1 MQFYFLQEKK
11 QKPKSNKK
19 PSLYEGGVWVV
30 STTCIPLLVCSS
42 IKHQP
47 SGFSGASNIGSKQKG
62 RCKATAIFLWQP
74 QGGFQFFFATAIT
87 DLCTELPFC

>member
-1 MQFYFLQEKK
+1 MKMIWNKRGNCAVLFTIAEPRIKAMQFYFLQEKK

-62 RCKATAIFLWQP
+62 EMEL
-74 QGGFQFFFATAIT
+74 FQ
-87 DLCTELPFC
+87 L